1 MRCKDPDR
9 SVRFARCARS
19 ASCKHLPNILE
30 PSLAFLIYKLFF
42 ITLGRLGRVLEAS
55 WRVLARLG
63 RVLGASWRVLEAS
76 WKRLSASWAHLGAS
90 WAHLGASWAHLV
102 APWARLAASWSRLW
116 ASWSRLERVKTRPV
130 YDSIF

>member
-1 MRCKDPDR
+1 MSSDRKQKQYLQEGNSPGISKRGKDPDR

-55 WRVLARLG
+55 WRVCKCI
-63 RVLGASWRVLEAS
+63 LELKS
-76 WKRLSASWAHLGAS
+76 PENNKSLIAH
-90 WAHLGASWAHLV
+90 
-102 APWARLAASWSRLW
+102 
-116 ASWSRLERVKTRPV
+116 
-130 YDSIF
+130 